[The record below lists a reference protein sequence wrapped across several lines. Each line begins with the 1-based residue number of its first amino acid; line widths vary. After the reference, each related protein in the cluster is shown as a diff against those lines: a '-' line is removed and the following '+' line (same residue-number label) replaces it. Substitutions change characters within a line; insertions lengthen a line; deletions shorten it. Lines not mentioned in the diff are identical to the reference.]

1 MGNALQQTPEDRLG
15 KRSPTPCFL
24 PFAPTLCL
32 YMLRLQ
38 PVHEDGFQGAA
49 EGVRVPIVTGDN
61 GIRGHVL
68 LLQRL
73 DGIHQLLLDQLQD
86 RRDTL
91 ALQKNKHSGRFHIK
105 GLKNCKARAERSTT
119 QLLLHPR
126 ASQQLSGS
134 TTAERVK
141 RGTHALGTTLHPAF
155 SFK

>member
-1 MGNALQQTPEDRLG
+1 MPFGRDGHSPMGDALQQTPKNWLG

-24 PFAPTLCL
+24 PFPSALCF
-32 YMLRLQ
+32 YVLRLQ

-49 EGVRVPIVTGDN
+49 EGVGVPIVAGYN

-91 ALQKNKHSGRFHIK
+91 
-105 GLKNCKARAERSTT
+105 GL
-119 QLLLHPR
+119 
-126 ASQQLSGS
+126 
-134 TTAERVK
+134 
-141 RGTHALGTTLHPAF
+141 
-155 SFK
+155 